1 MIFSSKKTN
10 VDIIKKLA
18 RLGVLDVEQIKY
30 KKEDDIIIKNSEG
43 VEQKVLLDGIT
54 DEDLPLMIA
63 AEQLETTKSIK
74 SMVKF
79 TFVLGLI
86 AAGIWLLAFLINLG
100 NM

>member
-1 MIFSSKKTN
+1 MKTN
-10 VDIIKKLA
+10 INIIKKLA
-18 RLGVLDVEQIKY
+18 RLGVLDVEQVKY

-43 VEQKVLLDGIT
+43 VEQKVILDGIT
-54 DEDLPLMIA
+54 DEDLSLMIA

>member
-1 MIFSSKKTN
+1 MKTN
-10 VDIIKKLA
+10 INIIKKLA
-18 RLGVLDVEQIKY
+18 RLGVLDVEQVKY

-43 VEQKVLLDGIT
+43 VEQKVILDGIT

-63 AEQLETTKSIK
+63 ADQLETTKSIK
-74 SMVKF
+74 SIVKF
-79 TFVLGLI
+79 TFVLGLV

>member
-1 MIFSSKKTN
+1 MKTN
-10 VDIIKKLA
+10 VNIIKKLA
-18 RLGVLDVEQIKY
+18 RLGVLDVEQVKY
-30 KKEDDIIIKNSEG
+30 KKEDDITIKNSEG
-43 VEQKVLLDGIT
+43 VEQRILLDGIT
-54 DEDLPLMIA
+54 DEDLSLMIA

>member
-1 MIFSSKKTN
+1 MKTN
-10 VDIIKKLA
+10 VNIIKKLA
-18 RLGVLDVEQIKY
+18 RLGVLDVEQVKY
-30 KKEDDIIIKNSEG
+30 KKEDDIIIKNSDG
-43 VEQKVLLDGIT
+43 VEQKVILNGIT

-63 AEQLETTKSIK
+63 AEQLETIKSIK

>member
-1 MIFSSKKTN
+1 MKTN

-43 VEQKVLLDGIT
+43 VEQRILLDGIT

-63 AEQLETTKSIK
+63 AKQLETTKSIK

-79 TFVLGLI
+79 TFVLGLV

>member
-1 MIFSSKKTN
+1 MKTN
-10 VDIIKKLA
+10 VNIIKKLA
-18 RLGVLDVEQIKY
+18 RVGVLDVEPVKY

-43 VEQKVLLDGIT
+43 EEQRVLLDGIT
-54 DEDLPLMIA
+54 DEELPLLIA
-63 AEQLETTKSIK
+63 AEQLKTTKSIK

>member
-1 MIFSSKKTN
+1 MKTN
-10 VDIIKKLA
+10 VNIIKKLA
-18 RLGVLDVEQIKY
+18 RLGVLDVEPVKY

-43 VEQKVLLDGIT
+43 VEQKVILDGIT

>member
-1 MIFSSKKTN
+1 MKTN
-10 VDIIKKLA
+10 VNIIKKLA
-18 RLGVLDVEQIKY
+18 RLGVLDVEPVKY

-43 VEQKVLLDGIT
+43 VEQRVLLDGIT

-63 AEQLETTKSIK
+63 TEQLETIKSIK

-79 TFVLGLI
+79 TFILGLT
-86 AAGIWLLAFLINLG
+86 AAGVWLLAFLINLG

>member
-1 MIFSSKKTN
+1 MKTN
-10 VDIIKKLA
+10 VNIIKKLA
-18 RLGVLDVEQIKY
+18 RLGVLDVEQVKY

-43 VEQKVLLDGIT
+43 IEQRILLDGIT

>member
-1 MIFSSKKTN
+1 MKTTN
-10 VDIIKKLA
+10 KSLIKKLA
-18 RLGVLDVEQIKY
+18 YLGVLETQPIEDLS
-30 KKEDDIIIKNSEG
+30 KKTEDDITIVKG
-43 VEQKVLLDGIT
+43 VGEAKVLLDGIT

-63 AEQLETTKSIK
+63 TEQLETTKSIK

-79 TFVLGLI
+79 TFVLGLV

>member
-1 MIFSSKKTN
+1 MKTN
-10 VDIIKKLA
+10 VNIIKKLA
-18 RLGVLDVEQIKY
+18 RLGVLDVEQVKY

-43 VEQKVLLDGIT
+43 VEQRILLDGIT

-79 TFVLGLI
+79 TFVLGLV

>member
-1 MIFSSKKTN
+1 MKTN
-10 VDIIKKLA
+10 INIIKKLA
-18 RLGVLDVEQIKY
+18 RLGVLDVEQVKY

-43 VEQKVLLDGIT
+43 VEQRVLLDGVT
-54 DEDLPLMIA
+54 NEDLPLLIA

>member
-1 MIFSSKKTN
+1 MKTN

>member
-1 MIFSSKKTN
+1 MKTN
-10 VDIIKKLA
+10 VNIIKKLA
-18 RLGVLDVEQIKY
+18 RLGVLDVEPAKY

-79 TFVLGLI
+79 TFVLGLV

>member
-1 MIFSSKKTN
+1 MKTN

-43 VEQKVLLDGIT
+43 VEQRILLDGIT

-79 TFVLGLI
+79 TFVLGLV

>member
-1 MIFSSKKTN
+1 MKTN
-10 VDIIKKLA
+10 VNKIKKLA
-18 RLGVLDVEQIKY
+18 RLGVLDVEQVKY

-43 VEQKVLLDGIT
+43 VEQRILLDGIT
-54 DEDLPLMIA
+54 DEDLSLMIA

>member
-1 MIFSSKKTN
+1 MKTN
-10 VDIIKKLA
+10 VNIIKKLA
-18 RLGVLDVEQIKY
+18 RFGVLDVEPVKY

-43 VEQKVLLDGIT
+43 VEQRVLLDGIA

-63 AEQLETTKSIK
+63 AEQLETIKSIK

-79 TFVLGLI
+79 TFILGLI
-86 AAGIWLLAFLINLG
+86 AAGVWLLSFLINLG

>member
-1 MIFSSKKTN
+1 MKTN
-10 VDIIKKLA
+10 INIIKKLA
-18 RLGVLDVEQIKY
+18 RLGVLDVEQVKY

-43 VEQKVLLDGIT
+43 VEQRVILDGIT
-54 DEDLPLMIA
+54 DEDLPLLIA
-63 AEQLETTKSIK
+63 SEQLETTKSIK

-86 AAGIWLLAFLINLG
+86 AAGIWLLVFLINLG

>member
-1 MIFSSKKTN
+1 MKTN
-10 VDIIKKLA
+10 VNIIKKLA
-18 RLGVLDVEQIKY
+18 RLGVLDVEQVKY

-43 VEQKVLLDGIT
+43 VEQKVILDGIT